1 MCRFFIFVYNQGMSR
16 YLLPRVRDFIFIV
29 IFVGTLLIGPRM
41 MNMDSDLG
49 RDIAL
54 GNYILDSHEIPTKN
68 LLSFTKPGQ
77 SRPPYEWL
85 AEVLFSI
92 SHRLLNFDGV
102 VLLTAIVIS
111 AAFLIVYLDSVHRSN
126 MIIMAALLTLWAA
139 AASSLDWLTRPHIF
153 SFLLIAIW
161 IAWLEKIRSG
171 EKINLWL
178 FPVLMLIWAN
188 AHGGFIF
195 GFLAWGAYFAGW
207 LWEYWRK
214 SSDINVGRKLMIIGG
229 ASLISSILTPD
240 LWRNWQGVFGNNSL
254 FILSHT
260 TETMPP
266 NLGTVEILPFT
277 FLLALVFVLLLLG
290 WKRIPTSQLFL
301 LVGFALMSLTMTRNI
316 PFFAIAA
323 VPVLAGYISQPFS
336 KMSFWLKVEEHI
348 AVIDGILSG
357 YVWPIL
363 ISLLAI
369 GSFAYYQTR
378 TQTSFNQFNP
388 NTFPVQAIDWI
399 ESHPLKGK
407 MFNDLNWGGYILYRV
422 WPGKQV
428 FIDSQSDFYGESLIR
443 EYAGIFTA
451 GGNWDG
457 ELKQYNVSWIL
468 VSPQTNLAKAASS
481 APDWQLAYEDSVAVI
496 YVRK

>member
-1 MCRFFIFVYNQGMSR
+1 MSR

-29 IFVGTLLIGPRM
+29 IFVGALLIGHRM
-41 MNMDSDLG
+41 MNTDSDLG
-49 RDIAL
+49 RDLAL
-54 GNYILDSHEIPTKN
+54 GNFILDSHQVPTMN

-85 AEVLFSI
+85 AEVLFSL
-92 SHRLLNFDGV
+92 SYRLLNFDGV
-102 VLLTAIVIS
+102 VLLTALVIS
-111 AAFLIVYLDSVHRSN
+111 AAFSIAYLDSVHRSN
-126 MIIMAALLTLWAA
+126 MPIIAAFLTLWAA

-161 IAWLEKIRSG
+161 VSWLEKIRSR

-178 FPVLMLIWAN
+178 FPVLMLVWAN
-188 AHGGFIF
+188 THGGFIF
-195 GFLAWGAYFAGW
+195 GFLAWIAYLVGW

-214 SSDINVGRKLMIIGG
+214 SANLDPGRELMIIGG
-229 ASLISSILTPD
+229 SSLISSILTPD
-240 LWRNWQGVFGNNSL
+240 LWRNWQGVFGNNSV

-266 NLGTVEILPFT
+266 NLTTIETLPFT
-277 FLLALVFVLLLLG
+277 ILLALAFILLLLG

-301 LVGFALMSLTMTRNI
+301 LIGFAIISLFMARNI

-323 VPVLAGYISQPFS
+323 APILAGYMRQPFG
-336 KMSFWLKVEEHI
+336 KMSLWLKGEERI
-348 AVIDGILSG
+348 TMIDEILSG
-357 YVWPIL
+357 YTWPIL

-369 GSFAYYQTR
+369 GSFSFYQTR
-378 TQTSFNQFNP
+378 TQTSFNQFDP
-388 NTFPVQAIDWI
+388 GTFPVQAADWI
-399 ESHPLKGK
+399 ESHPLKGN
-407 MFNDLNWGGYILYRV
+407 MFNDLNWGGYILYRL

-428 FIDSQSDFYGESLIR
+428 FIDSQSDFYGEALIR
-443 EYAGIFTA
+443 QYAGIFIADT
-451 GGNWDG
+451 NWDV
-457 ELKQYNVSWIL
+457 ELRQYNINWIL

>member
-41 MNMDSDLG
+41 MNIDSDLG

-54 GNYILDSHEIPTKN
+54 GNYIINSHQIPNQN

-102 VLLTAIVIS
+102 VLLTALVIS
-111 AAFLIVYLDSVHRSN
+111 TAFLMVSLDSVRRSN
-126 MIIMAALLTLWAA
+126 RPILALLLTLWAA
-139 AASSLDWLTRPHIF
+139 ASSSLHWLTRPHIF
-153 SFLLIAIW
+153 SFLIIAIW
-161 IAWLEKIRSG
+161 ISWLEKIRNK

-178 FPVLMLIWAN
+178 FPGLMLVWAN
-188 AHGGFIF
+188 THGGFIF
-195 GFLAWGAYFAGW
+195 GFLAWIAYLAGW
-207 LWEYWRK
+207 LWEYRRK
-214 SSDINVGRKLMIIGG
+214 SASMNVGTKLMIIGG
-229 ASLISSILTPD
+229 TSLISSILTPD
-240 LWRNWQGVFGNNSL
+240 LWRNWQGVFGNDSL

-266 NLGTVEILPFT
+266 NLITVEILPFT
-277 FLLALVFVLLLLG
+277 VLLALAFVLLLLG

-301 LVGFALMSLTMTRNI
+301 LFGFALMSLTMTRNI

-323 VPVLAGYISQPFS
+323 APVLAGYMSQSFRKIPF
-336 KMSFWLKVEEHI
+336 WHKVEEQI
-348 AVIDGILSG
+348 AMIDGILSG

-369 GSFAYYQTR
+369 GSFSYYQSR
-378 TQTSFNQFNP
+378 AQTSFNQFDP
-388 NTFPVQAIDWI
+388 GIFPVQAVDWI
-399 ESHPLKGK
+399 ESHPHG
-407 MFNDLNWGGYILYRV
+407 DD
-422 WPGKQV
+422 Q
-428 FIDSQSDFYGESLIR
+428 
-443 EYAGIFTA
+443 
-451 GGNWDG
+451 
-457 ELKQYNVSWIL
+457 
-468 VSPQTNLAKAASS
+468 
-481 APDWQLAYEDSVAVI
+481 
-496 YVRK
+496 